1 MNTTFNL
8 KRFFLLEKYKKQ
20 ETGKHLLWSAG
31 VVLGICILCRM
42 YDINKGMSYYTEHT
56 QANYFCRYILWY
68 ICIAPCLLEPSMTKH
83 NSTLYLLLPASAF
96 EKFLHLWMK
105 YILILPIFC
114 IILILGMKGVLTLS
128 GTGYLSHFGNHME
141 LYIIQKDQILTYSL
155 LQGTFF
161 IGCIAFKQ
169 QKLINSFV
177 VLCSCLIA
185 FFGIILSISL
195 WEPADNSHGY
205 WIANISY
212 PIYNFPMSS
221 TGEAIIAFCN
231 YATPPLFIIGTW
243 VSVYFLLKEKQ
254 L

>member
-31 VVLGICILCRM
+31 VVLGICILCMM
-42 YDINKGMSYYTEHT
+42 YDINKGMSYYT
-56 QANYFCRYILWY
+56 
-68 ICIAPCLLEPSMTKH
+68 EPSMTKH

>member
-1 MNTTFNL
+1 
-8 KRFFLLEKYKKQ
+8 
-20 ETGKHLLWSAG
+20 
-31 VVLGICILCRM
+31 
-42 YDINKGMSYYTEHT
+42 MSYYTEHT
-56 QANYFCRYILWY
+56 QAYYFCRYILWY

-96 EKFLHLWMK
+96 EKYLHLWMK

-212 PIYNFPMSS
+212 PIYNFAITSLVVALNLADNILISS
-221 TGEAIIAFCN
+221 ISPSLIRAITVRPYTGGISRLHQTCEPQLAI
-231 YATPPLFIIGTW
+231 ATVDLPCLVHFQIFSLLF
-243 VSVYFLLKEKQ
+243 
-254 L
+254 